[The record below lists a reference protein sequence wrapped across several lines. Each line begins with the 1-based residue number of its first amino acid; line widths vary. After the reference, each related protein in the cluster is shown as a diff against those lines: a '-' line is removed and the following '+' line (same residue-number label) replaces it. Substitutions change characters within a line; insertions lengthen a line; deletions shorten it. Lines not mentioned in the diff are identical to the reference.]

1 MECIMMVK
9 MDVPIMMDEITT
21 KPKWIRLDI
30 HPFLIIIENFKN
42 PQSIILPHQIHHILI
57 RIMIFRMVM
66 GWGLEQEEDK
76 VSIQYIPMS
85 HQRSHNGPEL
95 NQNHHQSK
103 RSIKNDHS
111 ISTRWPF

>member
-1 MECIMMVK
+1 MECIMIVK

-42 PQSIILPHQIHHILI
+42 PQSIILHHPIHHMLI
-57 RIMIFRMVM
+57 RIMIFHMVM

-103 RSIKNDHS
+103 RSIKNDHN